1 MNFKKPIFWDLKKPN
16 IFSYLLLPFTI
27 PVIINNF
34 FLCIQKKYKF
44 SKIKTVCIGN
54 IYLGGTGKTPL
65 TIKLFNI
72 IKKMGFDVIT
82 AKKFYS
88 NQIDEQNLLKAKTK
102 SIVSKR
108 RIDAINQAVNNSN
121 QVIIFDDGLQEKKID
136 YDLKIVCFKKK
147 NWIGNGQLIPSGP
160 LRERI
165 ENLKNYDIVFL
176 NGKDDNTEN
185 IREIIHKL
193 NPKIEIFESDYII
206 QNLKELDINSNYI
219 IFSGI
224 GDPISFKEIL
234 LENNISVVKE
244 IIFPDHHTYKKKDIE
259 NILKESKKLNAKILT
274 TEKDFVKLSVDD
286 VREINF
292 LKIELKIAK
301 EEKFI
306 NFINEKLN

>member
-1 MNFKKPIFWDLKKPN
+1 M
-16 IFSYLLLPFTI
+16 LLPFTI
-27 PVIINNF
+27 PVIINNL
-34 FLCIQKKYKF
+34 FLNIQKKYKF

-88 NQIDEQNLLKAKTK
+88 NQVDEQSLLKAKTK
-102 SIVSKR
+102 NIVSKR

-160 LRERI
+160 LREKI

-185 IREIIHKL
+185 IREIIHRL

-206 QNLKELDINSNYI
+206 QNLKELDINSNYL

-224 GDPISFKEIL
+224 GDPVSFKEIL

-244 IIFPDHHTYKKKDIE
+244 IIFPDHYKYKKKDIE
-259 NILKESKKLNAKILT
+259 NILQESKKLNAKILT
-274 TEKDFVKLSVDD
+274 TEKDFIKLSVDD

-292 LKIELKIAK
+292 LKIELKIVK

-306 NFINEKLN
+306 NFINDKLN

>member
-34 FLCIQKKYKF
+34 FLGIQKKYKF

-72 IKKMGFDVIT
+72 VKKLGFDVIT

-160 LRERI
+160 LREKI

-185 IREIIHKL
+185 IREIIHRL

-206 QNLKELDINSNYI
+206 QNLKELDINSNYL

-224 GDPISFKEIL
+224 GDPVSFKEIL

-244 IIFPDHHTYKKKDIE
+244 IIFPDHYKYKKKDIE
-259 NILKESKKLNAKILT
+259 NILQESKKLNAKILT
-274 TEKDFVKLSVDD
+274 TEKDFIKLSVDD

-292 LKIELKIAK
+292 LKIELRIVK

-306 NFINEKLN
+306 NFINDKLN

>member
-1 MNFKKPIFWDLKKPN
+1 MRFKKPKFWDLKKPN
-16 IFSYLLLPFTI
+16 YISLLLLPFTM
-27 PVIINNF
+27 PIILNNF
-34 FLCIQKKYKF
+34 LLKFKSIKKN
-44 SKIKTVCIGN
+44 SKIKTICVGN

-65 TIKLFNI
+65 TIKLYNI

-102 SIVSKR
+102 NIVSKR

-160 LRERI
+160 LREKI

-185 IREIIHKL
+185 IREIIHRL
-193 NPKIEIFESDYII
+193 NPKIEIFESDYKI
-206 QNLKELDINSNYI
+206 QNLKELDINSNYL

-224 GDPISFKEIL
+224 GDPVSFKEIL

-244 IIFPDHHTYKKKDIE
+244 IIFPDHYKYKKKDIE
-259 NILKESKKLNAKILT
+259 NILQESKKLNAKILT
-274 TEKDFVKLSVDD
+274 TEKDFIKLSVDD

-292 LKIELKIAK
+292 LKIELKIVK

-306 NFINEKLN
+306 NFINDKLN

>member
-34 FLCIQKKYKF
+34 FLGIQKKYKF

-65 TIKLFNI
+65 TIKLFDI

-160 LRERI
+160 LREKI

-185 IREIIHKL
+185 IREIIHRL
-193 NPKIEIFESDYII
+193 NPKIEIFESDYKI
-206 QNLKELDINSNYI
+206 QNLKELDINSNYL

-224 GDPISFKEIL
+224 GDPVSFKEIL

-244 IIFPDHHTYKKKDIE
+244 IVFPDHYTYKKKDIE
-259 NILKESKKLNAKILT
+259 NILQESKELNAKILT
-274 TEKDFVKLSVDD
+274 TEKDFIKLSVDD

-292 LKIELKIAK
+292 LKIELKIVK

-306 NFINEKLN
+306 NFINDKLN